1 MAKKAVNQ
9 IKRPKTKRYKRLRV
23 LSILNTVFLLLN
35 IFLYFW
41 VAGPGVLKSQAE
53 EIGACLKICASG
65 QGCNWSA
72 NECQNL
78 LTPPA
83 PEEEQEQEQ
92 VQEQETTVVPGSV
105 APVSPLTTPVGIV
118 PPAEIQKVLVPAEAT
133 QTVYQRIYQ
142 ISSPELGQVATSEGQ
157 AASVPQGSTYNLTF
171 SGKTNIQNAIII
183 ITLTSPEKF
192 YATTLADS
200 QGNWR
205 WTVPQ
210 SLAAGFHHLTVL
222 AMSPSHASVR
232 VVYELGFYVEAA
244 AEVVSPAPV
253 SPLQLPEILPPVKLP
268 PAEITEKFYILDLKV
283 EGVGEKIEPASQLN
297 LVTDI
302 LSFNPSLEEEV
313 TLTFRITDSA
323 GKVVFFDQDLLKVK
337 VSAAVIKRLGLTPGI
352 EPGNYVASVKLEKDG
367 VIYLSSVGFAVE
379 KAEKEILV
387 TLPGRITIERQEA
400 KKGLFTSSVFLSLLL
415 TMFLILLAR
424 EYQKAK
430 QETQVSDQDLLQGGQ
445 IV

>member
-1 MAKKAVNQ
+1 M
-9 IKRPKTKRYKRLRV
+9 
-23 LSILNTVFLLLN
+23 
-35 IFLYFW
+35 
-41 VAGPGVLKSQAE
+41 
-53 EIGACLKICASG
+53 
-65 QGCNWSA
+65 
-72 NECQNL
+72 
-78 LTPPA
+78 
-83 PEEEQEQEQ
+83 
-92 VQEQETTVVPGSV
+92 
-105 APVSPLTTPVGIV
+105 
-118 PPAEIQKVLVPAEAT
+118 
-133 QTVYQRIYQ
+133 
-142 ISSPELGQVATSEGQ
+142 
-157 AASVPQGSTYNLTF
+157 
-171 SGKTNIQNAIII
+171 
-183 ITLTSPEKF
+183 
-192 YATTLADS
+192 
-200 QGNWR
+200 
-205 WTVPQ
+205 
-210 SLAAGFHHLTVL
+210 
-222 AMSPSHASVR
+222 
-232 VVYELGFYVEAA
+232 
-244 AEVVSPAPV
+244 
-253 SPLQLPEILPPVKLP
+253 P